1 MMQGMLFIDGK
12 WSDAASGATFKSE
25 NPATGEVL
33 GEVADGAG
41 ADARRAI
48 DAARAS
54 FDAWAGLTAH
64 ERSRYLYDAW
74 RIMVDRA
81 DDLARLMTLEQ
92 GKPLRMARTEI
103 TYASDFL
110 LWFAEEAKRVYG
122 ETIPASRSDQRFIV
136 MHQPVGVSAAITPW
150 NYPVSMI
157 TRKVA
162 PALAA
167 GCTMV
172 VKPAEQTPLCAVET
186 FRVFEDAGIPPG
198 VVNLVTAADPLPVA
212 DELLTNRAV
221 RKISFTGS
229 TEVGKEIARRS
240 ADQLKRVSLELGGH
254 APFLVFPDADPVHA
268 AKGAALVKFLNTGQA
283 CICPNRFF
291 VHRSIAEPFV
301 EEFNARI
308 GKLKAGSGLEDGVTV
323 GPLID
328 DAAMAKMQRQVDDA
342 VGKGAQVVAGGAR
355 LSGDDYDRG
364 LFWAPTLLSDVTSDM
379 TIYREETFG
388 PVAPVV
394 VFDDEEEAI
403 SMANDTVYGLASYL
417 YTRDVSRALRVA
429 EALDFGIIG
438 INDIN
443 PTSPSVPFGGIKES
457 GVGREGGHEGIAEY
471 LDTKV
476 CGIAL

>member
-1 MMQGMLFIDGK
+1 MAQGMLFIDGK
-12 WSDAASGATFKSE
+12 WGGASSGATFESR
-25 NPATGEVL
+25 NPATGEVV
-33 GEVADGAG
+33 GEVADGDG
-41 ADARRAI
+41 TDARRAV
-48 DAARAS
+48 DAATTS

-64 ERSRYLYDAW
+64 DRSRYLYDAW

-81 DDLARLMTLEQ
+81 DELARLMTLEQ
-92 GKPLRMARTEI
+92 GKPLRMARTEV

-122 ETIPASRSDQRFIV
+122 ETIPASRGDQRFLV
-136 MHQPVGVSAAITPW
+136 MHQPVGVAAAITPW
-150 NYPVSMI
+150 NYPISMI
-157 TRKVA
+157 TRKAA

-167 GCTMV
+167 GCTMI

-186 FRVFEDAGIPPG
+186 FRVFEDAGIPAG
-198 VVNLVTAADPLPVA
+198 VVNLVTTSDPLPVA

-229 TEVGKEIARRS
+229 TDVGKEIARRS

-291 VHRSIAEPFV
+291 VHRSIAEPFIA
-301 EEFNARI
+301 EFTARI
-308 GKLKAGSGLEDGVTV
+308 EKLKAGSGLEHGVTV

-328 DAAMAKMQRQVDDA
+328 AYAMEKMHRQVDDA
-342 VGKGAQVVAGGAR
+342 VTKGAQVLAGGAR
-355 LSGDDYDRG
+355 LSGGGYDDG
-364 LFWAPTLLSDVTSDM
+364 LFWAPTLLSDVTPEM

-388 PVAPVV
+388 PIAPVV
-394 VFDDEEEAI
+394 VFDDEDEAV

-417 YTRDVSRALRVA
+417 YTNDLSRAMRVA

-457 GVGREGGHEGIAEY
+457 GVGREGGHEGITEY

>member
-1 MMQGMLFIDGK
+1 MMQGMLYVDGK
-12 WSDAASGATFKSE
+12 WSGAASGATFKSE

-41 ADARRAI
+41 PDARQAV
-48 DAARAS
+48 DAASAA

-64 ERSRYLYDAW
+64 ERSRHLYEAW

-186 FRVFEDAGIPPG
+186 FRVFEDAGIPAG
-198 VVNLVTAADPLPVA
+198 VVNLVTASDPLPVA

-229 TEVGKEIARRS
+229 TEVGKEIARRA

-301 EEFNARI
+301 EEFTARI
-308 GKLKAGSGLEDGVTV
+308 NKLKAGSGLEDGITV

-355 LSGDDYDRG
+355 LSGDDYDSG
-364 LFWAPTLLSDVTSDM
+364 LFWAPTLLRDVTPDM

-394 VFDDEEEAI
+394 VFDDEDEAI

-476 CGIAL
+476 CGLAL